1 MLSNL
6 FFLNRHFK
14 KSKTSKSDRSQKKD
28 AEFKAPKMKK
38 ASVIQNTGKGFT
50 TPPQKRKT
58 PNDCKGKVS
67 QKAKKKRQ
75 KRFKTSTDYEDYE
88 EKDLVDSKMCFFVQ

>member
-1 MLSNL
+1 MSDVMLSNL
-6 FFLNRHFK
+6 LFLNRHFK

-58 PNDCKGKVS
+58 
-67 QKAKKKRQ
+67 KK
-75 KRFKTSTDYEDYE
+75 D
-88 EKDLVDSKMCFFVQ
+88 